1 MNIPK
6 NWNQIKV
13 DQFIE
18 LHNLNEESLG
28 SLFLYQLES
37 LAILTDED
45 ADEIDITPNEL
56 IEILNSLSWV
66 KNEPRGYSTKL
77 GQLTFR
83 PFTFLTLGEFIDL
96 EHYFSEDYINNLPT
110 ICAILYRHTK
120 QDEWGNVVYEPYKY
134 IPQDRAA
141 LFLELPITDVYGIIQ
156 LYLKFRADFIE
167 RYSFIFNP
175 EIEDE
180 DEMDEED
187 KQAEHVE
194 NKWSWEMLLY
204 SLSGED
210 ITKVD
215 HITDL
220 PLVFVFN
227 FLAMKYETKS

>member
-6 NWNQIKV
+6 SWNQIKV

-18 LHNLNEESLG
+18 LHNLEEEGLG

-66 KNEPRGYSTKL
+66 KNEPRGYSAKL

-120 QDEWGNVVYEPYKY
+120 SDEWGNVVYEPYKF

-175 EIEDE
+175 EIDGE

>member
-1 MNIPK
+1 
-6 NWNQIKV
+6 
-13 DQFIE
+13 
-18 LHNLNEESLG
+18 
-28 SLFLYQLES
+28 
-37 LAILTDED
+37 
-45 ADEIDITPNEL
+45 
-56 IEILNSLSWV
+56 
-66 KNEPRGYSTKL
+66 
-77 GQLTFR
+77 
-83 PFTFLTLGEFIDL
+83 
-96 EHYFSEDYINNLPT
+96 
-110 ICAILYRHTK
+110 
-120 QDEWGNVVYEPYKY
+120 
-134 IPQDRAA
+134 
-141 LFLELPITDVYGIIQ
+141 
-156 LYLKFRADFIE
+156 LKFRADFIE

>member
-18 LHNLNEESLG
+18 LHNLNEEGLG

-37 LAILTDED
+37 LAIITDED

-66 KNEPRGYSTKL
+66 KNEPRGYSAKL
-77 GQLTFR
+77 GGLSFR

-120 QDEWGNVVYEPYKY
+120 TDEWGNVVYEPYKF

-156 LYLKFRADFIE
+156 LYLKFRAEFIE

>member
-6 NWNQIKV
+6 SWNQIKV

-18 LHNLNEESLG
+18 LHNLEEEGLG

-120 QDEWGNVVYEPYKY
+120 TDEWGNVVYEPYKY

-215 HITDL
+215 PITDL

>member
-6 NWNQIKV
+6 SWNQIKV

-18 LHNLNEESLG
+18 LHNLEEEGLG

-66 KNEPRGYSTKL
+66 KNEPRGYSAKL

-120 QDEWGNVVYEPYKY
+120 EDEWSNVVYEPYKF

-175 EIEDE
+175 EIDGE

>member
-6 NWNQIKV
+6 SWSQVKV

-18 LHNLNEESLG
+18 LHNLDEEGLG

-66 KNEPRGYSTKL
+66 KNEPRGYSAKL

-120 QDEWGNVVYEPYKY
+120 TDEWGNVIYEPYKF

-175 EIEDE
+175 EIDGE

>member
-6 NWNQIKV
+6 SWNQIKV

-18 LHNLNEESLG
+18 LHNLEEEGLG

-120 QDEWGNVVYEPYKY
+120 EDEWGSVVYEPYKY

-215 HITDL
+215 PITDL

>member
-6 NWNQIKV
+6 SWSQVKV

-18 LHNLNEESLG
+18 LHNLDEEGLG

-66 KNEPRGYSTKL
+66 KNEPRGYSAKL

-120 QDEWGNVVYEPYKY
+120 TDEWGNVVYEPYKF

-215 HITDL
+215 PITDL

>member
-6 NWNQIKV
+6 SWNQIKV

-18 LHNLNEESLG
+18 LHNLEEEGLG

-37 LAILTDED
+37 LAIITDED

-66 KNEPRGYSTKL
+66 KNEPRGYSAKL

-120 QDEWGNVVYEPYKY
+120 TDEWGNVVYEPYKY

-175 EIEDE
+175 EIDGE

>member
-6 NWNQIKV
+6 SWNQIKV

-18 LHNLNEESLG
+18 LHNLEEEGLG

-37 LAILTDED
+37 LAIITDED

-77 GQLTFR
+77 GGLSFR

-120 QDEWGNVVYEPYKY
+120 TDEWGNVVYEPYKF

-175 EIEDE
+175 EIDGE

>member
-1 MNIPK
+1 MEIPK
-6 NWNQIKV
+6 SWKEIKV

-18 LHNLNEESLG
+18 LHNLEEESLG

-56 IEILNSLSWV
+56 IEILDSLKWV
-66 KNEPRGYSTKL
+66 SNEPRGYSAKL
-77 GQLTFR
+77 GNLTFR
-83 PFTFLTLGEFIDL
+83 PFTYLTLGEFIDL
-96 EHYFSEDYINNLPT
+96 EHYFSDDYINNLPL

-120 QDEWGNVVYEPYKY
+120 QDEWGNVIYEPYKY
-134 IPQDRAA
+134 LPQDRAH
-141 LFLELPITDVYGIIQ
+141 LFNEVSITDVYGIIQ
-156 LYLKFRADFIE
+156 LYLKFREEFIE

-175 EIEDE
+175 DIEGE

-187 KQAEHVE
+187 KQAEKVE

-215 HITDL
+215 PITDL

>member
-6 NWNQIKV
+6 SWNQIKV

-18 LHNLNEESLG
+18 LHNLEEEGLG

-66 KNEPRGYSTKL
+66 KNEPRGYSAKL

-120 QDEWGNVVYEPYKY
+120 TDEWGNVVYEPYKY

-175 EIEDE
+175 EIDGE

>member
-6 NWNQIKV
+6 SWNQIKV

-18 LHNLNEESLG
+18 LHNLEEEGLG

-66 KNEPRGYSTKL
+66 KNEPRGYSAKL
-77 GQLTFR
+77 GGLSFR

-120 QDEWGNVVYEPYKY
+120 TDEWGNVVYEPYKF

-175 EIEDE
+175 EIDGE